1 MSVQCGVTQSSPI
14 TRLAN
19 SYRPTEH
26 VPRYYDLSGSS
37 QWNSNNATYSNN
49 NTVTSPINNYYSNT
63 QVLNTSP
70 THNTH
75 NTHNHTTKNAVVNTS
90 MPSTNNINA
99 KVQYLQRCDGTI
111 ISP

>member
-49 NTVTSPINNYYSNT
+49 NTVTSPTNNYYSNT

-75 NTHNHTTKNAVVNTS
+75 NHTTKNTVVNAPIKSIIFTTNPKYTYTS
-90 MPSTNNINA
+90 QTSI
-99 KVQYLQRCDGTI
+99 
-111 ISP
+111 